1 MYHEDT
7 QRMAIRAVLSR
18 CMALL
23 PDALVVSAYIGAI
36 GGIAPDWTEFSIHS
50 ESVKWVGIYSLL
62 VIYILVC
69 T

>member
-1 MYHEDT
+1 
-7 QRMAIRAVLSR
+7 MAML
-18 CMALL
+18 C
-23 PDALVVSAYIGAI
+23 DALEVSAYIGAI